1 MESKDDVAGPT
12 ARFADILGDFPKESQ
27 AEIEALVPARYKTS
41 KQLRTVVLG
50 MKRMEATAFLL
61 RNIPGITELDASA
74 LAGVLLS
81 RSEGA
86 LNIVSLISCNHAYLS
101 IYSFRNRDGIT

>member
-12 ARFADILGDFPKESQ
+12 ARFADILGDFPEESQ

-50 MKRMEATAFLL
+50 KSNAEATAFLL
-61 RNIPGITELDASA
+61 RNIPGINELDASA

-81 RSEGA
+81 RSEGE
-86 LNIVSLISCNHAYLS
+86 LSCLIFIHFISGLQLYPPCPFFN
-101 IYSFRNRDGIT
+101 